1 MATNMTREA
10 AVVTFEKTIGPGV
23 NVQITGIPAEVLH
36 RDGHDDL
43 ELFDEETAGR
53 VLALLQLARTRMA
66 NGETEFHFAFDE
78 SA

>member
-1 MATNMTREA
+1 MATNMTREP

-23 NVQITGIPAEVLH
+23 NVQITGIPAEVLR
-36 RDGHDDL
+36 RDGYDDL

-53 VLALLQLARTRMA
+53 VLGLLRLARTRMA
-66 NGETEFHFAFDE
+66 NGETDFHFDFAE